1 LRETVLY
8 LSHKIDKEIIK
19 EFKNLKKTAGDRQV
33 IFLYNGNYDEDLPK
47 PNFCVT
53 NEELLNLNYPKL
65 GEKLVPGNVHFP
77 FFKYFKE
84 QSKSDFYWVIEYD
97 VRFTGS
103 WDYLFDYFT
112 SSEADF
118 LISLLR
124 RYKDH
129 TQWPWWKLTH
139 PTKKIKKEERIASF
153 SPVYRMSQ
161 AAAKFLDQAYLNEW
175 KGHFEVSCPTLLF
188 NNGFKLQDFGGSGA
202 FVLGDKNKFYTNFPV
217 FKDLYT
223 FGTYKYRPIRDKT
236 GFRSNKLYHPV
247 KPEADTGLTRNLRYL
262 RHRLNKILNN

>member
-84 QSKSDFYWVIEYD
+84 QNKSDFYWVIEYD

-103 WDYLFDYFT
+103 WDYLFDYFEKL
-112 SSEADF
+112 EAD
-118 LISLLR
+118 LITSLIKT
-124 RYKDH
+124 YKDH
-129 TQWPWWKLTH
+129 PEWDWWELTH
-139 PTKKIKKEERIASF
+139 PTKKIKKEERIACF
-153 SPVYRMSQ
+153 NPIYRISKS
-161 AAAKFLDQAYLNEW
+161 AAHFLDEAFLSGW
-175 KGHFEVSCPTLLF
+175 KGHHEVSFSTLLHHH
-188 NNGFKLQDFGGSGA
+188 GFGILDFGGNGD
-202 FVLGDKNKFYTNFPV
+202 FVKGSKNKFYTNYPF
-217 FKDLYT
+217 FNYLYT
-223 FGTYKYRPIRDKT
+223 VGTFRYRPIRDKT

-247 KPEADTGLTRNLRYL
+247 KPEADAGLTRNLRYL